1 MSGTHTEIRMQVTLA
16 LTLDEYSWLREAMH
30 QMNDDIPHLYCDED
44 SERMLHTGR
53 AIARKFERIEQEQV
67 YTH

>member
-1 MSGTHTEIRMQVTLA
+1 MSGTHTEIRMQVTLT

-30 QMNDDIPHLYCDED
+30 QMDDDIPHMYATED
-44 SERMLHTGR
+44 AERMLRVGR
-53 AIARKFERIEQEQV
+53 GIARKFERIEQEQV